1 MRERTPT
8 TVSYRLLA
16 RPELGTGLG
25 NTVLIG
31 LDVENADQ
39 MAPLVFE
46 GLPARIEEIRRALEN
61 VGTFTGHLFG
71 ASTTATARE
80 LRSVMR
86 TSRMKL
92 FAPELLAGAEIFAR
106 AIPDADYR

>member
-39 MAPLVFE
+39 PAPLVFE
-46 GLPARIEEIRRALEN
+46 GLPNRIEEMRRALDN
-61 VGTFTGHLFG
+61 VRTFTGHLFD
-71 ASTTATARE
+71 ASFYATARE
-80 LRSVMR
+80 LRSVMGS
-86 TSRMKL
+86 SRMSL
-92 FAPELLAGAEIFAR
+92 FTPELIAGAEIFAR